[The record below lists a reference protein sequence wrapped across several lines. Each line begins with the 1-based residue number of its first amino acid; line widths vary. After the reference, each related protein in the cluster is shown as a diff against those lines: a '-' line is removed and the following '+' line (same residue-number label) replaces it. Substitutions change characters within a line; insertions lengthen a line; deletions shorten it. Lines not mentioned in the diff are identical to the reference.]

1 MDLRSNNDSGVLYAA
16 FADELEKIAKLG
28 SLGAA
33 TLARIGSGAVIG
45 GTAGAA
51 SGEEGS
57 RLKRGLIGA
66 AMGGGGEMLRR
77 HSMKSMHKAFR
88 GQRQNIR
95 TLKSRAAARGI
106 DAGHAEKGVG
116 AARKFHADTIS
127 NYEKHM
133 GHSSTFRKS
142 VIDPARKRGHKRIEE
157 AERKAYRARRR
168 SNAAEMDHTRA
179 GKRYADQYGARQSSI
194 NESFIPV

>member
-66 AMGGGGEMLRR
+66 AMGRWW
-77 HSMKSMHKAFR
+77 
-88 GQRQNIR
+88 
-95 TLKSRAAARGI
+95 
-106 DAGHAEKGVG
+106 
-116 AARKFHADTIS
+116 
-127 NYEKHM
+127 
-133 GHSSTFRKS
+133 
-142 VIDPARKRGHKRIEE
+142 
-157 AERKAYRARRR
+157 
-168 SNAAEMDHTRA
+168 
-179 GKRYADQYGARQSSI
+179 
-194 NESFIPV
+194 